1 MRTRGEIQLGE
12 ALRPKVM
19 SQSDLAKELGV
30 SPQAVSGWVIGRA
43 KPTPDLMA
51 RIEDLLG
58 IPMRA
63 WTETEDESGHKGAA
77 E

>member
-1 MRTRGEIQLGE
+1 MRTRGEIQLAE

-30 SPQAVSGWVIGRA
+30 SPQAVSGWVVGRA
-43 KPTPDLMA
+43 KPTPELMA
-51 RIEDLLG
+51 RIEDLFG

-63 WTETEDESGHKGAA
+63 WTEEVDDDAGAA